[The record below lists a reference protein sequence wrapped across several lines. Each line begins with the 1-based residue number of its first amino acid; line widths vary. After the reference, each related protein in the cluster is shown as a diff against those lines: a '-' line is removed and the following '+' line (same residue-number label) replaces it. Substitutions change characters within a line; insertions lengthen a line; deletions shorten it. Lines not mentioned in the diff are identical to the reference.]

1 MAFVRLLAIA
11 WIIFWTGLCL
21 SQVCLL
27 ACLFL
32 SAGTVA
38 VPWLGLSVLAL
49 LCVAT
54 ALLLVWA
61 RAILAGTTRA
71 NGTFSTSLR
80 DWAMRAAA
88 FGWFAFNG
96 WDGYLS
102 ARARLHQL
110 AAIHVTTWS
119 QGPGRSPGV
128 HAALI
133 SSHRAIAELHQ
144 LLRLT
149 EGYHLSSA
157 VLDLGPVLGLLLI
170 MAPFRAARALHHS

>member
-11 WIIFWTGLCL
+11 WIIFWTGLCF

-32 SAGTVA
+32 SVRTVA

-61 RAILAGTTRA
+61 RTILAGPTGA
-71 NGTFSTSLR
+71 NGTSSKSLG
-80 DWAMRAAA
+80 DWPMRAAA

-102 ARARLHQL
+102 AQARLHQL

-119 QGPGRSPGV
+119 QGPGHSPGAI
-128 HAALI
+128 AALLL
-133 SSHRAIAELHQ
+133 SSRAIAELHQ

-149 EGYHLSSA
+149 EGYHLSGA

-170 MAPFRAARALHHS
+170 MAPLRAARALHHP

>member
-1 MAFVRLLAIA
+1 MTLMRLLAIA
-11 WIIFWTGLCL
+11 WIIFWTGLCF

-32 SAGTVA
+32 SAGIVA

-61 RAILAGTTRA
+61 RTILAGPTGA
-71 NGTFSTSLR
+71 NGIFSTSLG
-80 DWAMRAAA
+80 DWTLRAAA
-88 FGWFAFNG
+88 FSWFAFNG
-96 WDGYLS
+96 WNGYLS

-110 AAIHVTTWS
+110 TAIRVTTWS
-119 QGPGRSPGV
+119 QGPGHSPRA
-128 HAALI
+128 HAALLP
-133 SSHRAIAELHQ
+133 SNRAIAELHQ
-144 LLRLT
+144 LLSLT
-149 EGYHLSSA
+149 EGYHLSGA
-157 VLDLGPVLGLLLI
+157 VLDLGLALGLLLI